1 MVQRKSASKS
11 NSPKVILTSPNNI
24 ADEQNSLIK
33 ENFTFPLGKLRTEFT
48 FNSLVALSTNH
59 GVVVVSLFFKTHLIL
74 SVSQYFNNSS

>member
-48 FNSLVALSTNH
+48 
-59 GVVVVSLFFKTHLIL
+59 
-74 SVSQYFNNSS
+74 